1 MIRLALIG
9 IGMGS
14 RAHLTLEAI
23 EAIARADLILIPEK
37 GEEKADLAA
46 LRRAICDEFAIHPRA
61 RLAPF
66 AMPRRDEAEPD
77 YRHRVEDWHA
87 RIAAIWAETIRRELG
102 EKGHVALLVWGDP
115 SLYDSTLRIAQ
126 SLPFAVETK
135 VVPGITALQALAAA
149 HAIPLNTIGGA
160 VTITT
165 GRNLRDKGWPEDAET
180 LAVLLDGT
188 LAFETLLPGA
198 YTIWWGAFL
207 GLPHEILIA
216 GPLAE
221 VAPSIRAARAAAR
234 DRHGWIMDTYLL
246 RRAAP

>member
-46 LRRAICDEFAIHPRA
+46 LRRAICDEFAIHPRT

-66 AMPRRDEAEPD
+66 AMPERDPAEPD
-77 YRHRVEDWHA
+77 YRHRVEDWHT

-102 EKGHVALLVWGDP
+102 ETGNVALLVWGDP

-135 VVPGITALQALAAA
+135 VVPGITALQALTAA

-198 YTIWWGAFL
+198 YTIWWGAYL
-207 GLPHEILIA
+207 GLAHEILIA

-221 VAPSIRAARAAAR
+221 VAPSIRAARADAR

-246 RRAAP
+246 RRAAS